1 MQSFQDRASLY
12 QRLRY
17 DATIGVAYYPFMAPM
32 PQWELPH
39 TKVEQAQRTVGLL
52 YKDFHVCVKNQELF
66 FDGVPFDYIDVPLP
80 VDSQKLNLTMEVI
93 SIERSTYEEL
103 LTSFNSFVTQMKAMA
118 GRGTN
123 KRLGEWLDN
132 QDVCQILNISPRTLQ
147 TLRQNGTLA
156 YSQIEHKIY
165 YKPEDV
171 ERIIPLVEVKKKD
184 THPYG
189 CHQRK
194 GGGI

>member
-1 MQSFQDRASLY
+1 
-12 QRLRY
+12 
-17 DATIGVAYYPFMAPM
+17 
-32 PQWELPH
+32 
-39 TKVEQAQRTVGLL
+39 
-52 YKDFHVCVKNQELF
+52 
-66 FDGVPFDYIDVPLP
+66 
-80 VDSQKLNLTMEVI
+80 MEVI

-103 LTSFNSFVTQMKAMA
+103 LTSFNSFVLQMKAMA
-118 GRGTN
+118 GRGTD

-165 YKPEDV
+165 YKPEDI
-171 ERIIPLVEVKKKD
+171 ERIIPIVEVRKKD
-184 THPYG
+184 AHSFG

-194 GGGI
+194 EGGI

>member
-1 MQSFQDRASLY
+1 
-12 QRLRY
+12 
-17 DATIGVAYYPFMAPM
+17 
-32 PQWELPH
+32 
-39 TKVEQAQRTVGLL
+39 
-52 YKDFHVCVKNQELF
+52 
-66 FDGVPFDYIDVPLP
+66 
-80 VDSQKLNLTMEVI
+80 MEVI

-118 GRGTN
+118 GRGTD

-132 QDVCQILNISPRTLQ
+132 QDVCQILSISPRTLQ

-156 YSQIEHKIY
+156 YSQIEHKTY

-171 ERIIPLVEVKKKD
+171 ERIIPHIEVRKKD
-184 THPYG
+184 PCSYG

>member
-1 MQSFQDRASLY
+1 
-12 QRLRY
+12 
-17 DATIGVAYYPFMAPM
+17 
-32 PQWELPH
+32 
-39 TKVEQAQRTVGLL
+39 
-52 YKDFHVCVKNQELF
+52 
-66 FDGVPFDYIDVPLP
+66 
-80 VDSQKLNLTMEVI
+80 MEVI

-103 LTSFNSFVTQMKAMA
+103 LTSFNSFVLQMKAMA
-118 GRGTN
+118 GRGTD

-165 YKPEDV
+165 YKPEDI
-171 ERIIPLVEVKKKD
+171 ERIIPIVEVRKKD
-184 THPYG
+184 AHSFG

>member
-1 MQSFQDRASLY
+1 M
-12 QRLRY
+12 
-17 DATIGVAYYPFMAPM
+17 
-32 PQWELPH
+32 
-39 TKVEQAQRTVGLL
+39 
-52 YKDFHVCVKNQELF
+52 
-66 FDGVPFDYIDVPLP
+66 
-80 VDSQKLNLTMEVI
+80 
-93 SIERSTYEEL
+93 
-103 LTSFNSFVTQMKAMA
+103 TSFNSFVLQMKAMA
-118 GRGTN
+118 GRGTD

-156 YSQIEHKIY
+156 YSQIEHKTY

>member
-1 MQSFQDRASLY
+1 M
-12 QRLRY
+12 
-17 DATIGVAYYPFMAPM
+17 
-32 PQWELPH
+32 
-39 TKVEQAQRTVGLL
+39 
-52 YKDFHVCVKNQELF
+52 
-66 FDGVPFDYIDVPLP
+66 
-80 VDSQKLNLTMEVI
+80 TMEVI

-103 LTSFNSFVTQMKAMA
+103 LASFNSFVTQMKTMA
-118 GRGTN
+118 GRGTD

-156 YSQIEHKIY
+156 YSQIEHKVY

-171 ERIIPLVEVKKKD
+171 ERIIPLVEVRKKD
-184 THPYG
+184 THSYV
-189 CHQRK
+189 CHKRK